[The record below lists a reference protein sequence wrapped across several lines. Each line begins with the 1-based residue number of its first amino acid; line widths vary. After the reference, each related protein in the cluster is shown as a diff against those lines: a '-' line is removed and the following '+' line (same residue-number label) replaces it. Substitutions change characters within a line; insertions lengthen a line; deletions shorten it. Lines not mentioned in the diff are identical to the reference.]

1 MLREIASARQPL
13 NALIEFALRE
23 KGAMVS
29 ADAVNRYADMLS
41 TALAADEGDDVSNLP
56 WGDFVGSLGGPSK
69 FDSAVFALGQTLNAS
84 EAEMQQFLTITD
96 GVTAIMGG
104 DDPDDVESYIE
115 TALERDAAFNS
126 NELEAFSHL
135 DEESQEYEQE
145 YLEARISAADDGSPS
160 HIDEG
165 SDDV

>member
-23 KGAMVS
+23 KGAMVVP
-29 ADAVNRYADMLS
+29 DAVHRYADMLS
-41 TALAADEGDDVSNLP
+41 TAIAADEGDDVSKWP
-56 WGDFVGSLGGPSK
+56 WGDFVGSLDGSSK
-69 FDSAVFALGQTLNAS
+69 FESAVFALGQTLNAS
-84 EAEMQQFLTITD
+84 EAEMRQFITITD
-96 GVTAIMGG
+96 GVTAIMSG
-104 DDPDDVESYIE
+104 DDPDEVESEIE
-115 TALERDAAFNS
+115 TALERDDAFNAS
-126 NELEAFSHL
+126 EVEAFSHL

-165 SDDV
+165 DEL

>member
-23 KGAMVS
+23 KGAMVVP
-29 ADAVNRYADMLS
+29 DAVNRYADMLS
-41 TALAADEGDDVSNLP
+41 TAIAADEGEDTSKLP
-56 WGDFVGSLGGPSK
+56 WGDFVSSLDGTSK
-69 FDSAVFALGQTLNAS
+69 FESAVFALGQTLNAS
-84 EAEMQQFLTITD
+84 EAEMRQFITITD
-96 GVTAIMGG
+96 GVTAIMSG
-104 DDPDDVESYIE
+104 DDPDEVETDIE
-115 TALERDAAFNS
+115 TALERDEAFNAS
-126 NELEAFSHL
+126 EVEAFSHL

-165 SDDV
+165 NE

>member
-29 ADAVNRYADMLS
+29 TDAVSRYADMLS
-41 TALAADEGDDVSNLP
+41 TALAADEGDDFSNLP
-56 WGDFVGSLGGPSK
+56 WGDFIGSLGGPSK

-84 EAEMQQFLTITD
+84 EAEMRQFITITD
-96 GVTAIMGG
+96 GVTAIMSG
-104 DDPDDVESYIE
+104 DDPDEVETDIE
-115 TALERDAAFNS
+115 TALERDEAFNAS
-126 NELEAFSHL
+126 EVEAFSHL
-135 DEESQEYEQE
+135 DEESQEYEQK

-165 SDDV
+165 DGL